1 MSYEGRVMSP
11 EMTFEV
17 IPDLGNTHAGQ
28 RDSGYSV
35 VPDWLRMSRHGTG
48 VSTSVASWD
57 EGIGEPWNLGV
68 YANQRLNLRPNG
80 KTIIR

>member
-1 MSYEGRVMSP
+1 MSYEGRVMSS
-11 EMTFEV
+11 EMTFKV

-28 RDSGYSV
+28 RGSGYSV
-35 VPDWLRMSRHGTG
+35 VPDWPRTSRHRAG
-48 VSTSVASWD
+48 VSAFVASWD

-68 YANQRLNLRPNG
+68 YANQRFNLRPNG